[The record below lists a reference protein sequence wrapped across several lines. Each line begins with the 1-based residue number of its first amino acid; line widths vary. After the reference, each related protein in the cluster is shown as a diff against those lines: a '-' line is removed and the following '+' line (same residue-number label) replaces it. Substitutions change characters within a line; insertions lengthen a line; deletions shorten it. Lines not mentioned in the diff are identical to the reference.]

1 MQDPET
7 VTDLVHIQLQKQ
19 INTSAV
25 YVKEDS
31 HNIIGAFLDAP
42 LSPSATIVYVPS
54 TTLFPSAGL
63 LQIGKEIVSYERR
76 LEDRFYNVTRGVDG
90 TEAQAHP
97 AGQYLRTLPTFV
109 TVLPAGPSTIL
120 ITESEVRMTDAKL
133 VELKSQIV
141 IETEVKNS
149 ERYIEIENEFQI
161 ETFVDTTVVEAAV
174 RSIRQPVDQPVRV
187 NTERDI
193 LITNTVQVIDDVRT
207 VSVDSHIENDFQI
220 LTPIVE
226 PTISIAIRG
235 IYVPSETSVTHN
247 PESESV
253 VTVTT
258 APVAADMKMSEDI
271 NELMFTRDL
280 QILIDPVDDFEVEK
294 EIVVIPPTTVLDGTQ
309 SATSYSTVTEVV
321 ASLAA
326 ISSDS
331 VKVQTVDRFSQVG
344 IERTITPDIKLETEI
359 TKFEG
364 FKTATAFST
373 VAGNTESIATVTVAP
388 TQSAMG
394 ALTTLT
400 VSETIIDLNELA
412 DVDFARGADGGV
424 LGGGSESGPRQVV
437 SRINLYQ
444 QAEVRTHSFIE
455 TNVDLSVGSISSTYN
470 VAADLPVVGGRSKP
484 ADVMLVR
491 QTGVIDYFEELVVLE
506 TSIKTRN

>member
-1 MQDPET
+1 M
-7 VTDLVHIQLQKQ
+7 LLCLQLQLLYTFQ
-19 INTSAV
+19 ALR
-25 YVKEDS
+25 YS
-31 HNIIGAFLDAP
+31 HQQVVCR
-42 LSPSATIVYVPS
+42 SVE
-54 TTLFPSAGL
+54 
-63 LQIGKEIVSYERR
+63 EIVSYKKT
-76 LEDRFYNVTRGVDG
+76 LNDRFYEVTRGIDG

-109 TVLPAGPSTIL
+109 TVLPAAPATIL

-141 IETEVKNS
+141 TEQEVKTTE

-161 ETFVDTTVVEAAV
+161 LTPVVETSVIQVAV
-174 RSIRQPVDQPVRV
+174 KSIQPVDQSVRV
-187 NTERDI
+187 STERDI
-193 LITNTVQVIDDVRT
+193 LVTSTVDKIIDITDTVVSIDLELD
-207 VSVDSHIENDFQI
+207 HQI
-220 LTPIVE
+220 
-226 PTISIAIRG
+226 
-235 IYVPSETSVTHN
+235 
-247 PESESV
+247 
-253 VTVTT
+253 
-258 APVAADMKMSEDI
+258 
-271 NELMFTRDL
+271 
-280 QILIDPVDDFEVEK
+280 ILDPVDEFEVEK
-294 EIVVIPPTTVLDGTQ
+294 EIVIIPPTTVVDGSQ
-309 SATSYSTVTEVV
+309 SASSTSSVTEIV
-321 ASLAA
+321 ATISN

-331 VKVQTVDRFSQVG
+331 ARIQSVDRLSEVG
-344 IERTITPDIKLETEI
+344 ITINIVPGFKLETEI

-364 FKTATAFST
+364 LKDERTFST
-373 VAGNTESIATVTVAP
+373 VAGTTESVANISVAP

-400 VSETIIDLNELA
+400 VSETIVNLNELA
-412 DVDFARGADGGV
+412 DVDFPRGRDGGV
-424 LGGGSESGPRQVV
+424 LGGSSESGPRQLV
-437 SRINLYQ
+437 SRIDLYQ